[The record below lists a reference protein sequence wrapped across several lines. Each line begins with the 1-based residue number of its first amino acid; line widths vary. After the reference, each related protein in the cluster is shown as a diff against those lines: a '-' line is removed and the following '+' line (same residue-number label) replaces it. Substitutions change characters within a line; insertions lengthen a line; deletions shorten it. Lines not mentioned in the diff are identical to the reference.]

1 MKPGRCEATRFAM
14 LLLLLPISL
23 WAQRAL
29 AAPHGRVPYTT
40 TSTQVALT
48 ADYFL
53 DYILK
58 SYGNG
63 SVLTTHG
70 LEKIMQDLGIGE
82 EHHEHTRQR
91 QLNAN
96 EIQACISSHDLTEI
110 FGVSGEVWSRSELMS
125 ASPALLQQLLSH
137 ACRAPN
143 DTHTGEANTRPS
155 KAHKYGY
162 GTLASLL
169 VSALSLIGVVTVTCS
184 SCTHVYVY
192 SQQALFGLA
201 VGSMTG
207 DAILH
212 LLPKLLGLH
221 VHSAEDDLHAND
233 NLYIWKLLTVIGG
246 LYVFLMLEQ
255 LFTILTRDDAK
266 VNDECDLHGCKM
278 ETCTDVGK
286 TVLSD
291 KEKQDIS
298 YEKDTQQT
306 GKINLSTIDL
316 IAEHEASHLPISI
329 RKKGLNAIVLMVLI
343 GDGLHNFADG
353 LALGAAFSLS
363 LGDGLATMLAVA
375 LHELPH
381 EIGDFAILL
390 NTGLSVRAALGL
402 NLLSA
407 LTALVGF
414 YIGASVSENEM
425 AMQWIIAFATGMF
438 LYLSINNMIFEMKR
452 SHVDRPWL
460 LLLLQN
466 LGLFLGWAC
475 MLLLALYEDKL
486 HF

>member
-1 MKPGRCEATRFAM
+1 MYLHRRDVNAC
-14 LLLLLPISL
+14 LY
-23 WAQRAL
+23 
-29 AAPHGRVPYTT
+29 RVF
-40 TSTQVALT
+40 TQ
-48 ADYFL
+48 
-53 DYILK
+53 
-58 SYGNG
+58 
-63 SVLTTHG
+63 
-70 LEKIMQDLGIGE
+70 
-82 EHHEHTRQR
+82 
-91 QLNAN
+91 
-96 EIQACISSHDLTEI
+96 IQACISSHDLTEI

-125 ASPALLQQLLSH
+125 VSPALVQQLLSH
-137 ACRAPN
+137 ACQAPN
-143 DTHTGEANTRPS
+143 GSHSGETNSRPS
-155 KAHKYGY
+155 QAHKYGY

-169 VSALSLIGVVTVTCS
+169 VSALSLIGVVTLTCS
-184 SCTHVYVY
+184 SCTYVYLY

-221 VHSAEDDLHAND
+221 VHSTEDNLHADD
-233 NLYIWKLLTVIGG
+233 NSYIWKLLTVIGG

-255 LFTILTRDDAK
+255 LFTVLTRDDAK
-266 VNDECDLHGCKM
+266 VNDERDDHGYKM
-278 ETCTDVGK
+278 ETCPDVGK
-286 TVLSD
+286 MDLSD
-291 KEKQDIS
+291 KEKHDVS

-306 GKINLSTIDL
+306 GNINMSTIDL
-316 IAEHEASHLPISI
+316 IAEHEASHLPTSI
-329 RKKGLNAIVLMVLI
+329 RKKGTTISYQLLLLLLLPLLLRVISGLNAIVLMVLI

-363 LGDGLATMLAVA
+363 LSDGLATMLAVA

-390 NTGLSVRAALGL
+390 NTGLSIQAALGL

-407 LTALVGF
+407 LTALIGF
-414 YIGASVSENEM
+414 YIGASVSENET

-438 LYLSINNMIFEMKR
+438 LYLSINNMVSPLLSSVQATDRSQSTISEMKR
-452 SHVDRPWL
+452 FHVDRPWL

-466 LGLFLGWAC
+466 LGLFLGWAF